1 MKYTFKLYDE
11 FAASNK
17 DWWVFCPDL
26 KIFEK
31 GYYCLWYC
39 FFKITFVIGENIA
52 NVKMIQT
59 NVI

>member
-52 NVKMIQT
+52 NVKMI
-59 NVI
+59 